1 MSIYPSVFLPT
12 PEQQLA
18 AVELQI
24 SEIQAKL
31 NSGVVDISESD
42 RRVRYD
48 MTTLKQQLKVLLD
61 QRATL
66 LPTSKPMIRRILTT
80 SVKGL

>member
-1 MSIYPSVFLPT
+1 MALTPPVFSPT
-12 PEQQLA
+12 PDQQLA
-18 AVELQI
+18 ILQAKI
-24 SEIQAKL
+24 DDIESKL

-48 MTTLKQQLKVLLD
+48 MATLKQQLKVLLD
-61 QRATL
+61 QRTSL